1 MATFQAKI
9 GWKRLR
15 MRENKNYRSISFLND
30 AQKRKKFKNTIMS
43 SFQAKIGWKRR
54 RKRENKKLSF
64 RYVPSRQV
72 IENSKKIVKKFKKFQ
87 NTIMGSF
94 QAKIDWKTLRK
105 IENKNYRSVTFLP
118 YRLQKIRKKQQKNSK
133 NLKIRLWDHFKPKYI
148 GKD

>member
-30 AQKRKKFKNTIMS
+30 AQKRKKFKNTIIS

-54 RKRENKKLSF
+54 RKRENK
-64 RYVPSRQV
+64 
-72 IENSKKIVKKFKKFQ
+72 
-87 NTIMGSF
+87 
-94 QAKIDWKTLRK
+94 
-105 IENKNYRSVTFLP
+105 NYRSVTFLP
-118 YRLQKIRKKQQKNSK
+118 DRLQKILKKQQKISK
-133 NLKIRLWDHFKPKYI
+133 NFKIRLWDHFKPKQI